1 MENHWIRSWVKNLQ
15 LVWYLVMYCGF
26 WLPKA
31 LRFGNPKQLRIIS
44 SFNLHKLRRN
54 LKSETIN
61 EGKGSFTTTSREAA
75 AHALGRRCCRDDG
88 HAREIEAAEGSG
100 TWPLGLYLLPGG
112 DYLSSVAGAPPPA
125 APPWCDRTLMSRRR
139 RVLVGSTEDGFGL
152 RPVNQKT
159 ASRLCGPLVTP

>member
-1 MENHWIRSWVKNLQ
+1 MDQKLGEEPATS
-15 LVWYLVMYCGF
+15 LV
-26 WLPKA
+26 
-31 LRFGNPKQLRIIS
+31 IHS
-44 SFNLHKLRRN
+44 SFASFQVSTYKLRRN

-88 HAREIEAAEGSG
+88 PAREIEAAEGSG

-125 APPWCDRTLMSRRR
+125 APPCCDRTLMSRRR